1 MSKTSFCE
9 YGRVHVVRAAKMSG
23 ALAVLL
29 LAAGCSSGV
38 ERLSSFNFD
47 SGYTQAKV
55 AGAPAHTAS
64 TANIDQASAL
74 PKAEPSA
81 ARWQLAQNETPNAGY
96 LQAARVELDPIR
108 EPRAPRG
115 VQTAD
120 GYGAYNRGPLR
131 DGVYEGPRVSSP
143 YDGPRGNGKI
153 VVPPDEDLI
162 IDHGPG
168 APRNGR
174 PYNGDVLKNGYEPE
188 GGPRRRRDF
197 GPGYGGEYEPPRNG
211 RAYGNAHPGKGGG
224 KVVKVERGD
233 TLYAIAIRYGTT
245 VPALI
250 DANGLPDTHIR
261 TGQELLIPNGGPVAY
276 ASRVENVDRPSRASV
291 PRCVDQGSCHVVTA
305 GESIGSIAQ
314 RHGVAAIEILDAN
327 GLSDPRQIK
336 PGHVLVIPEANGAP
350 LREGS
355 AGKPGSERTRY
366 AARSDAPASR
376 SAGEGR
382 HASSAPAQTDDVTAA
397 ASNPSP
403 EAADG
408 RADQGAGPQVAAISP
423 GAPAPTPEN
432 ASCEAALAN
441 PLPRTGQT
449 FRQPVEGLVITK
461 FGPKPDGGIS
471 DGINISV
478 PKGTPIKAAENGV
491 VAYVGNELSGYGNL
505 ILIRHA
511 DDYVTAYGHADEV
524 MVRRCDVVKRGQV
537 IAKAG
542 ATGDVSQPQ
551 LHFEVR
557 KASKPVD
564 PTTLF

>member
-1 MSKTSFCE
+1 MSRTSFCE
-9 YGRVHVVRAAKMSG
+9 YRRVHGVRAVKMSG

-29 LAAGCSSGV
+29 LAAGCSSGT

-47 SGYTQAKV
+47 SGYAQAKV
-55 AGAPAHTAS
+55 GRAPAHTAS
-64 TANIDQASAL
+64 TVNNDQANAL
-74 PKAEPSA
+74 PRAEPTAS
-81 ARWQLAQNETPNAGY
+81 RWQVAQNDTPNAGY
-96 LQAARVELDPIR
+96 LQAARVELDPVQ

-174 PYNGDVLKNGYEPE
+174 PYNGDVLKNGYESE

-211 RAYGNAHPGKGGG
+211 RHYGNAHPGKGGG

-261 TGQELLIPNGGPVAY
+261 PGQELLIPNGGPVAY
-276 ASRVENVDRPSRASV
+276 ASRVETVDRPSRASV

-336 PGHVLVIPEANGAP
+336 PGHVLVIPEATGAP
-350 LREGS
+350 LRQGNV
-355 AGKPGSERTRY
+355 RT
-366 AARSDAPASR
+366 P
-376 SAGEGR
+376 AGEGTR
-382 HASSAPAQTDDVTAA
+382 YVARGSAPSRDAGEPRNGPAALAQGDDVTAV
-397 ASNPSP
+397 ASSPSG
-403 EAADG
+403 EATG
-408 RADQGAGPQVAAISP
+408 EKVDQSAGQQVAAVTP
-423 GAPAPTPEN
+423 AAPAPTPEN

-441 PLPRTGQT
+441 PLPRTGKT

-524 MVRRCDVVKRGQV
+524 MVRRCDLVKRGQV